1 MIIFFLLKITFII
14 LMIFYLKNILVKQR
28 LKKEVYEQYKEFSIK
43 EIHYLSLF
51 QIVQIIFYIYCGCF

>member
-1 MIIFFLLKITFII
+1 
-14 LMIFYLKNILVKQR
+14 MIFYLKNILVKQR